1 MTKKWRVILIVL
13 FAVLALGTAAV
24 GIATGVAVAA
34 TTNIESLERIGEQR
48 SALPSQ
54 LLDRNGRLI
63 TEFFSEENR
72 ELVSIDEVPRH
83 LIYALI
89 TREDQTFFEHRGFS
103 VRGTTRAAWNVLTNN
118 YFSGGSTITQQLSGH
133 LYADRN
139 TISIRRKLVELWWA
153 FQMERH
159 LTKYEILEQYLN
171 RMWFGHGNYGVEA
184 ASQFFFGHSARDL
197 TIAESAMLVIQ
208 LANPSLYSP
217 IRRPNEARRVQKT
230 ILDQMVNVGYATQEQ
245 VDRSFDQ
252 YWGNYDF
259 TRSNTSTAFFER
271 EDRAPYFSEYVRFQ
285 LENQYLLGSLDINR
299 DGFVVHTTLDLGFQE
314 AADRYMRA
322 GIARANSIYQQN
334 TATRVDYGSDL
345 VPIIDLLSLTF
356 NVSDL
361 RVGDAKRRQAAQ
373 QAFDDDLNPVMEMVT
388 LMFAPSEQLGLRH
401 ATRMSYSRSERQSQ
415 RTTVQGALITLQ
427 NDTGHITAMVG
438 GREFETRN
446 QFNRAVDGS
455 QTPGSSF
462 KPLYYVAGIEE
473 REITPAT
480 MLYDSPVVFWNDDG
494 TPYTPENYRGEWV
507 GPVLV
512 RYALARSMNVPSLK
526 VLDRVGFDA
535 ALQTAGDLLGI
546 PEAEWEQRNLVRKY
560 PVGLGVVEA
569 APIDMA
575 RAYATLANQGRQV
588 TPISVR
594 YIEDRSGR
602 IILEPEAD
610 FRREQRR
617 SGGPAQIVSPQA
629 AYVITDILQT
639 AVESGTLRYARTVAG
654 GFEQPTAGKTG
665 TTQNWADAWTLGFT
679 PYYTTAVWFGFD
691 RGGTNSLGVNQTGAV
706 TAGPVWAQ
714 YMRDIHE
721 GLPVREFVQP
731 DGIVQLEVS
740 TRSGLLPP
748 ANYSGGTVEEVFIA
762 GTQPTEFD
770 QREQF
775 DRQQQPVLVQRLRT
789 SLDSRDFSLDGS
801 SAAAPR
807 PSLDLDLDTSRFDS
821 RLRESS
827 REFDDE
833 ADANGDEITDEQD
846 GSDTDTVSD
855 EANGDIGPDQD
866 SDDGEG
872 SGVNPLLD

>member
-1 MTKKWRVILIVL
+1 MTKKWRAGLIVL
-13 FAVLALGTAAV
+13 FIALAAGTAAV
-24 GIATGVAVAA
+24 GIAAGIAVAA
-34 TTNIESLERIGEQR
+34 TSNIDSIERIGEQR
-48 SALPSQ
+48 SALPTQ
-54 LLDRNGRLI
+54 ILDRNGRLI
-63 TEFFSEENR
+63 TEFFSDENR
-72 ELVSIDEVPRH
+72 ELVSIDELPRH

-89 TREDQTFFEHRGFS
+89 TREDQTFFEHHGFS
-103 VRGTTRAAWNVLTNN
+103 FRGTTRAAWNVLTNN

-139 TISIRRKLVELWWA
+139 TISIQRKLVELWWA
-153 FQMERH
+153 LQMERH

-171 RMWFGHGNYGVEA
+171 RMWFGHGNYGIEA
-184 ASQFFFGHSARDL
+184 ASQFFFNHSARDL

-230 ILDQMVNVGYATQEQ
+230 ILDQMVNLGYATQDQ

-252 YWGNYDF
+252 YWGSYDF
-259 TRSNTSTAFFER
+259 TRANTSTAFFER
-271 EDRAPYFSEYVRFQ
+271 EDRAPYFSEYVRYQ

-322 GIARANSIYQQN
+322 GIARANSIYEQN
-334 TATRVDYGSDL
+334 TATRVDYGADL

-356 NVSDL
+356 NVPDL

-373 QAFDDDLNPVMEMVT
+373 QTFDEDLNPVMEMVT

-401 ATRMSYSRSERQSQ
+401 ATRMSYSRSEQQSQ

-446 QFNRAVDGS
+446 QFNRAVDGA

-473 REITPAT
+473 RVITPAT

-494 TPYTPENYRGEWV
+494 TPYSPENYRGEWV

-512 RYALARSMNVPSLK
+512 RYALSRSMNVPSLK

-535 ALQTAGDLLGI
+535 ALQTAGSLLGI
-546 PEAEWEQRNLVRKY
+546 PEERWEQRNLVRKY
-560 PVGLGVVEA
+560 PVGLGVVQA

-588 TPISVR
+588 TPIAVR

-617 SGGPAQIVSPQA
+617 SGGAEQIVSPQA
-629 AYVITDILQT
+629 AYIITDILRT
-639 AVESGTLRYARTVAG
+639 TVESGTLRYAQSVAG

-691 RGGTNSLGVNQTGAV
+691 RGGNNSLGVNQTGAV

-714 YMRDIHE
+714 YMRDIHQ

-731 DGIVQLEVS
+731 EGIVELEVS
-740 TRSGLLPP
+740 ARSGLLPP
-748 ANYSGGTVEEVFIA
+748 ANYSGRTVEEVYIA

-770 QREQF
+770 RLERF
-775 DRQQQPVLVQRLRT
+775 DQQQQPELVERLRT
-789 SLDSRDFSLDGS
+789 SLDGRNFSLDS
-801 SAAAPR
+801 SNSAQR
-807 PSLDLDLDTSRFDS
+807 PSLDLSLDTSRFDS
-821 RLRESS
+821 RS
-827 REFDDE
+827 FDVTDDE
-833 ADANGDEITDEQD
+833 DSSESTETQTTEEDSADGPSEEDSGGSESNG
-846 GSDTDTVSD
+846 S
-855 EANGDIGPDQD
+855 A
-866 SDDGEG
+866 
-872 SGVNPLLD
+872 SGINPLLD

>member
-1 MTKKWRVILIVL
+1 MTKKWRIGLIVL
-13 FAVLALGTAAV
+13 FIVLAGGTTAI

-34 TTNIESLERIGEQR
+34 TTNIQNLDRVEEQR
-48 SALPSQ
+48 SALPTQ
-54 LLDRNGRLI
+54 ILDRNGRLI
-63 TEFFSEENR
+63 TEFFSDENR
-72 ELVSIDEVPRH
+72 ELVSIDELPRH

-89 TREDQTFFEHRGFS
+89 TREDQTFFEHQGFS
-103 VRGTTRAAWNVLTNN
+103 FRGTARAAWNVLTNN
-118 YFSGGSTITQQLSGH
+118 YFSGGSTLTQQLSGH

-139 TISIRRKLVELWWA
+139 TISIQRKLVELWWA
-153 FQMERH
+153 LQMERH

-230 ILDQMVNVGYATQEQ
+230 ILDQMVNLGYATQDQ

-252 YWGNYDF
+252 YWGSYDF
-259 TRSNTSTAFFER
+259 TRANTSTAFFER
-271 EDRAPYFSEYVRFQ
+271 EDRAPYFSEYVRYQ

-334 TATRVDYGSDL
+334 TATRVDYGADL

-356 NVSDL
+356 NVPDL

-373 QAFDDDLNPVMEMVT
+373 QTFDEDLNPVMEVVT
-388 LMFAPSEQLGLRH
+388 LMFAPGEQLGLRH
-401 ATRMSYSRSERQSQ
+401 ATRMSYSRSEQQSQ

-438 GREFETRN
+438 GREFESRN
-446 QFNRAVDGS
+446 QFNRAVDGA
-455 QTPGSSF
+455 QTPGSAF

-473 REITPAT
+473 RVITPAT
-480 MLYDSPVVFWNDDG
+480 MLYDSPVVFWNDDD

-512 RYALARSMNVPSLK
+512 RYALARSMNVPSVK

-546 PEAEWEQRNLVRKY
+546 PEAQWERRNLVRKY
-560 PVGLGVVEA
+560 PVGLGVVQA

-588 TPISVR
+588 TPIAVR

-602 IILEPEAD
+602 IILEPEAE

-617 SGGPAQIVSPQA
+617 TGGPEQIVSPQA
-629 AYVITDILQT
+629 AYIITDILQT
-639 AVESGTLRYARTVAG
+639 AVESGTLRYAQSVAG

-691 RGGTNSLGVNQTGAV
+691 RGGNNSLGVNQTGAV

-714 YMRDIHE
+714 YMRDIHQ

-731 DGIVQLEVS
+731 DGIVELEVS

-748 ANYSGGTVEEVFIA
+748 ADYTGSTVEEVFIA

-770 QREQF
+770 RMEQF
-775 DRQQQPVLVQRLRT
+775 DRQQQPVLVERLRT
-789 SLDSRDFSLDGS
+789 SLDGRDFSLDGS
-801 SAAAPR
+801 ITAASRPR
-807 PSLDLDLDTSRFDS
+807 LDLGLDTTRFDS
-821 RLRESS
+821 RSFNL
-827 REFDDE
+827 DDGE
-833 ADANGDEITDEQD
+833 PDTDADSEEDEGDARADDTDERD
-846 GSDTDTVSD
+846 GDRD
-855 EANGDIGPDQD
+855 D
-866 SDDGEG
+866 SDDQED
-872 SGVNPLLD
+872 SGFNPLLD

>member
-1 MTKKWRVILIVL
+1 MTKKWRVTLIAL
-13 FAVLALGTAAV
+13 FAVLALGAAGV
-24 GIATGVAVAA
+24 GIATGTAIAA
-34 TTNIESLERIGEQR
+34 TRNIDTLDRIGEQR

-63 TEFFSEENR
+63 TEFFSDENR
-72 ELVSIDEVPRH
+72 ELVSIDELPRH

-103 VRGTTRAAWNVLTNN
+103 IRGTTRAAWNVLTNN
-118 YFSGGSTITQQLSGH
+118 YFSGGSTLTQQLSGH
-133 LYADRN
+133 LYADRS
-139 TISIRRKLVELWWA
+139 TISVQRKLVELWWA
-153 FQMERH
+153 FQIERH

-230 ILDQMVNVGYATQEQ
+230 ILDQMVNLGYASQEQ

-252 YWGNYDF
+252 YWGSYDF

-271 EDRAPYFSEYVRFQ
+271 EDRAPYFSEYVRYQ

-345 VPIIDLLSLTF
+345 VPIIDLMSLTF
-356 NVSDL
+356 NVPDL

-373 QAFDDDLNPVMEMVT
+373 ETFDEDLNPLMEVVS

-401 ATRMSYSRSERQSQ
+401 ATRMSYSRSEQQSQ

-427 NDTGHITAMVG
+427 NDTGHVTAMVG

-473 REITPAT
+473 RVITPAT

-507 GPVLV
+507 GPVLA

-526 VLDRVGFDA
+526 VLERVGFDA
-535 ALQTAGDLLGI
+535 ALQTAGNLLGI
-546 PEAEWEQRNLVRKY
+546 PEAQWEERNLVRKY

-575 RAYATLANQGRQV
+575 RAYAALANQGRQV
-588 TPISVR
+588 TPIAVR

-617 SGGPAQIVSPQA
+617 SGGPEQIVSPQA

-639 AVESGTLRYARTVAG
+639 AVESGTLRYAQDVAG

-691 RGGTNSLGVNQTGAV
+691 RGGDNSLGVNQTGAV

-714 YMRDIHE
+714 YMRDIHQ

-731 DGIVQLEVS
+731 EGVIELEVS
-740 TRSGLLPP
+740 ARSGLLPP
-748 ANYSGGTVEEVFIA
+748 ANYSGATVEEVFIA

-770 QREQF
+770 RLEQF
-775 DRQQQPVLVQRLRT
+775 NREQQPVLVERLRT
-789 SLDSRDFSLDGS
+789 TLDSRDFSLDS
-801 SAAAPR
+801 SPSRTSRPR
-807 PSLDLDLDTSRFDS
+807 LDLGLDTSRFDS
-821 RLRESS
+821 RRSEPAPSS
-827 REFDDE
+827 EE
-833 ADANGDEITDEQD
+833 ETETDENDQEEND
-846 GSDTDTVSD
+846 QEENDTSD
-855 EANGDIGPDQD
+855 DQD
-866 SDDGEG
+866 SNDDEG

>member
-1 MTKKWRVILIVL
+1 MTKKWRVTLIAL
-13 FAVLALGTAAV
+13 FAVLAIGTAAV
-24 GIATGVAVAA
+24 GIATGVAIAA
-34 TTNIESLERIGEQR
+34 TSNIDSLERIGEQR

-63 TEFFSEENR
+63 TEFFSDENR
-72 ELVSIDEVPRH
+72 ELVSIDKLPRH

-139 TISIRRKLVELWWA
+139 TISIQRKLVELWWA
-153 FQMERH
+153 FQIERH

-230 ILDQMVNVGYATQEQ
+230 ILDQMVNLGYASQEQ

-252 YWGNYDF
+252 YWGSYDF

-271 EDRAPYFSEYVRFQ
+271 EDRAPYFSEYVRYQ

-345 VPIIDLLSLTF
+345 VPIIDLISLTF
-356 NVSDL
+356 NVPDL

-373 QAFDDDLNPVMEMVT
+373 EKFDADLNPIMEMVT

-401 ATRMSYSRSERQSQ
+401 ATRMSYSRSEQQSQ

-473 REITPAT
+473 RVITPAT

-526 VLDRVGFDA
+526 VLDQIGFDA
-535 ALQTAGDLLGI
+535 ALRTAGNLLGI
-546 PEAEWEQRNLVRKY
+546 PEAQWEQRNLVRKY

-617 SGGPAQIVSPQA
+617 AGGPEQIVSPQA

-639 AVESGTLRYARTVAG
+639 AVESGTLRYAQNVAG

-691 RGGTNSLGVNQTGAV
+691 RGGNNSLGVNQTGAV

-714 YMRDIHE
+714 YMRDIHQ

-731 DGIVQLEVS
+731 DGIVEVEVS
-740 TRSGLLPP
+740 ARSGLLPP
-748 ANYSGGTVEEVFIA
+748 ANYSGATVEEVFIS
-762 GTQPTEFD
+762 GTQPT
-770 QREQF
+770 QF
-775 DRQQQPVLVQRLRT
+775 DRLEQFNREQQPVLVERLRT

-801 SAAAPR
+801 PTRASR
-807 PSLDLDLDTSRFDS
+807 PSLNLDLDTSRFDS
-821 RLRESS
+821 RLSEPTRSTGEDSDA
-827 REFDDE
+827 EQAEDADDT
-833 ADANGDEITDEQD
+833 GD
-846 GSDTDTVSD
+846 
-855 EANGDIGPDQD
+855 NQD
-866 SDDGEG
+866 SNDDEG